1 MFRLRSI
8 TLLILLLTALLSADD
23 KKKQRMLYFKPEQTA
38 DLEPAKVITAKQK
51 CENWA
56 LAAGLETLFKR
67 EGVAFDQ
74 NYWVTRLSGAEVCH
88 QELPSPE
95 DFAHAVSQ
103 DVVLSDGRH
112 VHLEAT
118 LVSGAPTDIDAI
130 IAGIKRQQL
139 ALLLWHGHPYY
150 LTGVTYDERIGANGW
165 RLFEVRELRLAD
177 TFEKLP
183 AATFQ
188 KGRDNAD
195 EINGLVTVTVT
206 PQ

>member
-1 MFRLRSI
+1 MLRLRSI
-8 TLLILLLTALLSADD
+8 ALFVLLLTALLSADD
-23 KKKQRMLYFKPEQTA
+23 KKKPRQLYFKPDQTA
-38 DLEPAKVITAKQK
+38 DLEPAKVITAKHK

-74 NYWVTRLSGAEVCH
+74 NYWVMRLSGAEVCH
-88 QELPSPE
+88 QDLPSPD

-103 DVVLSDGRH
+103 DVVLPDGQH

-150 LTGVTYDERIGANGW
+150 LTGVTYDERAAANGW
-165 RLFEVRELRLAD
+165 RQFEIKELRLTD
-177 TFEKLP
+177 TYEKS
-183 AATFQ
+183 AVATFQ
-188 KGRDNAD
+188 KGRDNTD
-195 EINGLVTVTVT
+195 EIDGVITVSVT